1 MIAIVRRVSR
11 RTNAPTATNQAK
23 TRTLKE
29 TLTEFRI
36 KVAII
41 IFRQFSKHQILVT
54 GYYLRWCFLS
64 TLIWTFGFLDVLVSI
79 TVFCRMKCQEFPEME
94 YWMLG

>member
-29 TLTEFRI
+29 NLTEFRI

-41 IFRQFSKHQILVT
+41 LFRQFSKHQILVT
-54 GYYLRWCFLS
+54 GHYLRWCFLS
-64 TLIWTFGFLDVLVSI
+64 TLIWKFGFLDVLVSI
-79 TVFCRMKCQEFPEME
+79 TVLYRMKCQERPEMD
-94 YWMLG
+94 Y

>member
-1 MIAIVRRVSR
+1 MISIVRRVSS

-29 TLTEFRI
+29 NLTEFRI

-41 IFRQFSKHQILVT
+41 LFRQFSKHQILVT
-54 GYYLRWCFLS
+54 GHYLRWCFLS
-64 TLIWTFGFLDVLVSI
+64 TLIWTFGFLDGWVSI
-79 TVFCRMKCQEFPEME
+79 TVFYRMKCQELPEMD
-94 YWMLG
+94 YWMLE